1 MNFPDEGN
9 DPPVTEILATDIIFI
24 FLPLEG
30 LIVFWMYG
38 FLPVGIF
45 SCFVKKL
52 NTFQK
57 TYHMH
62 YVDKV
67 SIHINYL
74 RIS

>member
-9 DPPVTEILATDIIFI
+9 DPPITEILATDIIFI
-24 FLPLEG
+24 FLPLG
-30 LIVFWMYG
+30 GIDCVLNVWILASRN
-38 FLPVGIF
+38 FLMF
-45 SCFVKKL
+45 CKKL